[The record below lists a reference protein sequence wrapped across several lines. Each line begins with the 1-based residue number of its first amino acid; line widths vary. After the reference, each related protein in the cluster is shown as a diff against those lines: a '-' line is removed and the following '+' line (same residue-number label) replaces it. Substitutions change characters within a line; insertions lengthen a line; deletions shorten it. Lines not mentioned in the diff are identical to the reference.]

1 MRSLAVRLR
10 MLYIFLRIGD
20 ELAQRKKIHQRLK
33 LRLSGSFGHTMTE
46 STQVLEEASMM
57 VLERT
62 HAVPQVVEL
71 SFEPVEQFS
80 KKQLGL
86 RVEIL
91 GEGCLDWR

>member
-1 MRSLAVRLR
+1 
-10 MLYIFLRIGD
+10 
-20 ELAQRKKIHQRLK
+20 
-33 LRLSGSFGHTMTE
+33 
-46 STQVLEEASMM
+46 MM